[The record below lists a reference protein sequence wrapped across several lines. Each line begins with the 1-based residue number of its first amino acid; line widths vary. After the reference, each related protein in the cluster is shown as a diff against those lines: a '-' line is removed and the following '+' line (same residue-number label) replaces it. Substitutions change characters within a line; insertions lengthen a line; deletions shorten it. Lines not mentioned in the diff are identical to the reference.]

1 MSSASAA
8 EGTPESRRLLEDI
21 QNMVQANI
29 LLERKFC
36 AISTD
41 QALLCL
47 CEILSSLLEFSAEYE
62 GCLDDLGS
70 MPNYEHTL
78 EQWGFS
84 WMTSIWQQMLA
95 ESFPMMASWPWKKQ
109 MQFLVCY
116 SHWKRNIR
124 QSARFHFVEI
134 FAGQG
139 NLSRE
144 LLRAGWEGVAVDI
157 RYGPDHDVCH
167 VRGFRMAIN
176 AVCETRN
183 QGLGGLELHALPSS
197 SFANTVLEGTSPM
210 TGWEMNTDR
219 WQPDKAMSS
228 CM

>member
-8 EGTPESRRLLEDI
+8 EGTPESKRLLEDI

-36 AISTD
+36 AISRD

-47 CEILSSLLEFSAEYE
+47 CEIPSSLLEFSAEYE

-95 ESFPMMASWPWKKQ
+95 ESFPMMAFVAMEEADAIPRLLFS
-109 MQFLVCY
+109 L
-116 SHWKRNIR
+116 KRNIR

-157 RYGPDHDVCH
+157 RYGPDHNVCH

-176 AVCETRN
+176 AVCETCN
-183 QGLGGLELHALPSS
+183 QGLVWFGTPCS
-197 SFANTVLEGTSPM
+197 SFVQLCKYS
-210 TGWEMNTDR
+210 TGRNITNDWMGDEHRSLAARQGNEFM
-219 WQPDKAMSS
+219 
-228 CM
+228 

>member
-1 MSSASAA
+1 MGVFLDDINLATDVGRKFSHDGFVAMEEADA
-8 EGTPESRRLLEDI
+8 IPRLLFS
-21 QNMVQANI
+21 
-29 LLERKFC
+29 LE
-36 AISTD
+36 
-41 QALLCL
+41 
-47 CEILSSLLEFSAEYE
+47 AE
-62 GCLDDLGS
+62 
-70 MPNYEHTL
+70 HK
-78 EQWGFS
+78 
-84 WMTSIWQQMLA
+84 A
-95 ESFPMMASWPWKKQ
+95 E
-109 MQFLVCY
+109 
-116 SHWKRNIR
+116 
-124 QSARFHFVEI
+124 SARFHFVEI

-183 QGLGGLELHALPSS
+183 QGLVWFGNSMLFLRPA
-197 SFANTVLEGTSPM
+197 FANTVLEGTSPM

>member
-1 MSSASAA
+1 MGAFLDDINLATDVGRKFSHDGFVAMEEADA
-8 EGTPESRRLLEDI
+8 IPRLLFS
-21 QNMVQANI
+21 
-29 LLERKFC
+29 LEAEHKAECQVPLRG
-36 AISTD
+36 D
-41 QALLCL
+41 LCG
-47 CEILSSLLEFSAEYE
+47 A
-62 GCLDDLGS
+62 
-70 MPNYEHTL
+70 
-78 EQWGFS
+78 
-84 WMTSIWQQMLA
+84 
-95 ESFPMMASWPWKKQ
+95 
-109 MQFLVCY
+109 
-116 SHWKRNIR
+116 
-124 QSARFHFVEI
+124 
-134 FAGQG
+134 G

-183 QGLGGLELHALPSS
+183 QGLVWFGTPCS
-197 SFANTVLEGTSPM
+197 SFVQLCKYSTGRNITM

>member
-36 AISTD
+36 AISRD

-47 CEILSSLLEFSAEYE
+47 CEIPSSLLEFSAEYE

-95 ESFPMMASWPWKKQ
+95 ESFP
-109 MQFLVCY
+109 
-116 SHWKRNIR
+116 
-124 QSARFHFVEI
+124 
-134 FAGQG
+134 
-139 NLSRE
+139 
-144 LLRAGWEGVAVDI
+144 
-157 RYGPDHDVCH
+157 
-167 VRGFRMAIN
+167 
-176 AVCETRN
+176 
-183 QGLGGLELHALPSS
+183 
-197 SFANTVLEGTSPM
+197 
-210 TGWEMNTDR
+210 
-219 WQPDKAMSS
+219 
-228 CM
+228 

>member
-8 EGTPESRRLLEDI
+8 EGTPESRRLLENI

-36 AISTD
+36 AISRD

-47 CEILSSLLEFSAEYE
+47 CEIPSSLLEFSAEYE

-139 NLSRE
+139 NLSRGAAPCW
-144 LLRAGWEGVAVDI
+144 LGRGSCG
-157 RYGPDHDVCH
+157 HQ
-167 VRGFRMAIN
+167 VRPR
-176 AVCETRN
+176 
-183 QGLGGLELHALPSS
+183 S
-197 SFANTVLEGTSPM
+197 
-210 TGWEMNTDR
+210 
-219 WQPDKAMSS
+219 
-228 CM
+228 